1 LPLSFLQGKRIF
13 AFAGIAQPDSFRQT
27 IESLG
32 GIIAGFRAFP
42 DHHGYSSQDL
52 GRIENEAG
60 LARADIL
67 LATEKDLVKLSGTPK
82 LPPRT
87 HGLAIETEILDGRDR
102 LEATLREV
110 LPTGRREQ

>member
-1 LPLSFLQGKRIF
+1 LQGKRVF

-42 DHHGYSSQDL
+42 DHHGYNSQDL

-67 LATEKDLVKLSGTPK
+67 LTTEKDLVKLSEAPK

-87 HGLAIETEILDGRDR
+87 HGLSIETEILDGRER
-102 LEATLREV
+102 LDETLREV
-110 LPTGRREQ
+110 LRAVRRDR

>member
-1 LPLSFLQGKRIF
+1 LKGKRVF
-13 AFAGIAQPDSFRQT
+13 AFAGIARPDSFRQT

-52 GRIENEAG
+52 GRIENAAG

-67 LATEKDLVKLSGTPK
+67 LATEKDLVKLSEAPK
-82 LPPRT
+82 LPPRI
-87 HGLAIETEILDGRDR
+87 HGLAIETEILDGRER
-102 LEATLREV
+102 LEEALHEV
-110 LPTGRREQ
+110 LKAGRREP